1 MSKVA
6 NAPYSPISVPL
17 ITCSVCRA
25 EQTVARSRFSPT
37 LERWNVISYP
47 NDCRCPT
54 CSDGIPPPPPAPP
67 EAEPPPPKPKK
78 PYVPRNRATVNLYY
92 EAAKQLGE
100 FTTDDIRKFD
110 LPNTFKAGGYLWQLV
125 VAGKLKKIERSKFK
139 VIEQ

>member
-1 MSKVA
+1 MPRIP
-6 NAPYSPISVPL
+6 NAPMNPLSVPL
-17 ITCSVCRA
+17 VTCSVCRNT
-25 EQTVARSRFSPT
+25 QTVARSAASQT
-37 LERWNVISYP
+37 LTRWNVVAYP

-54 CSDGIPPPPPAPP
+54 CSGGVPARPPAPP
-67 EAEPPPPKPKK
+67 EAPPPPKPKK
-78 PYVPRNRATVNLYY
+78 TYVPRNRATVNLYY

-100 FTTDDIRKFD
+100 FTTDEIRRCEG

>member
-1 MSKVA
+1 MD
-6 NAPYSPISVPL
+6 PLSVPL
-17 ITCSVCRA
+17 VTCSVCRNT
-25 EQTVARSRFSPT
+25 QTVARSAASPT
-37 LERWNVISYP
+37 LTRWNVVAYP

-54 CSDGIPPPPPAPP
+54 CSGGGRARPPAPPEAPPPAPP
-67 EAEPPPPKPKK
+67 EAPPPPKPKK
-78 PYVPRNRATVNLYY
+78 QYVPRNRAVVNLYY

-100 FTTDDIRKFD
+100 FTTDDIRKCEG